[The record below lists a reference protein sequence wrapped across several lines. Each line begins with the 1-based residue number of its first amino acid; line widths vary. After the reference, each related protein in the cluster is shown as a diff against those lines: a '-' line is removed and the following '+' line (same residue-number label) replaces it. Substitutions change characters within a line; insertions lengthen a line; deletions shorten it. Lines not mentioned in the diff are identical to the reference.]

1 MPSPAVSQGSAA
13 GRHAVLA
20 MVGLAVL
27 LACFAVW
34 FQWNQ
39 TRRCLS
45 LYGPTAAR
53 AIQTADRVE
62 LWSLTA
68 DGGRPRAATRVD
80 VSRAPGLV
88 HLRRGLVEDANF
100 SWGPAS
106 GGPLAPR
113 DWDMALAFYEPGS
126 RDPRAVVAI
135 DLDGDGWLTVVGRPG
150 RIGLGRLASG
160 LRTWIR
166 ATTDAQRP

>member
-1 MPSPAVSQGSAA
+1 MSSPVASSGSAA
-13 GRHAVLA
+13 GRHAVFA
-20 MVGLAVL
+20 MVGIAVL

-39 TRRCLS
+39 TRRCLA

-53 AIQTADRVE
+53 AIQTAGRVE
-62 LWSLTA
+62 LWSLVA
-68 DGGRPRAATRVD
+68 DEGRPRAATRLD

-100 SWGPAS
+100 SWGSAP
-106 GGPLAPR
+106 GGPLAAR
-113 DWDMALAFYEPGS
+113 DWDAALAFYQPDS
-126 RDPRAVVAI
+126 PDPRAVVAI
-135 DLDGDGWLTVVGRPG
+135 DLDGAGWLTVVGRPG
-150 RIGLGRLASG
+150 RIGLGRLAGG

-166 ATTDAQRP
+166 ATTDAQQP